1 MIEYFLIFLF
11 MLFTLWLGSKIV
23 VKAGYPKFFVLFL
36 LIPLLNIIM
45 IWFFAFSKWST
56 LKPDIDQIT

>member
-11 MLFTLWLGSKIV
+11 ILFTLWLGSKIV
-23 VKAGYPKFFVLFL
+23 VKAGYPKLMVLFL

-45 IWFFAFSKWST
+45 IWFFAFSKWTT
-56 LKPDIDQIT
+56 LKADVDQIT